1 MAVCAPQSD
10 WEESEEEEQK
20 PAAAPE
26 PPKKKKLSV
35 KQKIAEKEAQRAAS
49 LANGT
54 DGDQMYDEDAVLDPR
69 SRAKRDKERELESDL
84 RNAADLF
91 SSASISGKLHR

>member
-20 PAAAPE
+20 PAAATE

-35 KQKIAEKEAQRAAS
+35 KQKIAEKEAQRAAKAAAKAARKNPLTDAQKQ
-49 LANGT
+49 LALVAAYGSF
-54 DGDQMYDEDAVLDPR
+54 AV
-69 SRAKRDKERELESDL
+69 
-84 RNAADLF
+84 
-91 SSASISGKLHR
+91 SALAVFGGLLLLVIH